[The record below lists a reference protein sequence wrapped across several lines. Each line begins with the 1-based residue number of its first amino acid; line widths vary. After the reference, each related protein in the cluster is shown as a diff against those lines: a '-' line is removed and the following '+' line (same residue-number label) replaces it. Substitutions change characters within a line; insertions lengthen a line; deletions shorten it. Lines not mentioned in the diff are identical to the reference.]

1 MKQSC
6 VSAFARLARS
16 AGRTA
21 VVAAVALVAGA
32 SALSAQS
39 TGKIEG
45 RVRDQAGA
53 PIANAQVQVV
63 GTAFNA
69 TTNPQGYYFINN
81 VTAGTVALQANFIG
95 FKGTR
100 VEGIRVLSGQ
110 TITQDFALE
119 RSVVELQEVTVQTAT
134 VPLVPRDEVATKQRV
149 DGEFVDKLPVDRVN
163 QVLAL
168 QPGIVA
174 SASGNTISI
183 RGGRSDEAATY
194 IDGVPVQ
201 RGQRL
206 LRVQGVGADV
216 QSADPAQSI
225 STVGLEEASVT
236 TGASS
241 AEFGNA
247 QSGIINIA
255 TRTGSSTGYNGNVGF
270 ETDEIFSK
278 TTSLGRN
285 RVQLSFGGPAK
296 IMPNLTFF
304 VGGDLEGQ
312 KAADNSQLFGN
323 ATFGSEQSPLFVI
336 PTDDDGRFITDTNLT
351 APDGSVVPVY
361 AFAVHRGTCEEFA
374 NSTNAQIANNYGQD
388 CQGIRSPFTSSSS
401 YRVQGKLNYTFGS
414 GSRVA
419 FTTLMNNNQNR
430 LAANVGTTDRSI
442 NTFVPENQF
451 AQRSWSKYY
460 ILNWTQNLSKS
471 AERAFALDASVSY
484 QLDRYQ
490 RAPLA
495 VNHSPGTLGFFVK
508 PYEFR
513 YGFNDLDLSDQLIE
527 NIRRNQGTRGIV
539 DPTQFGQPEFEGQA
553 ADMRNPYGIT
563 DVFATGGFPE
573 GRFQLYRENRWIGKG
588 KVDWQADRYNR
599 IQFGGEFTRYYN
611 ANYSYSLT
619 SQAFNDAYIERPIR
633 WNAFVEDRL
642 DLGDVV
648 LQLGARYD
656 RYNTRASRPF
666 FVCDESLAT
675 NGFCGDVALG
685 DTTQAFRIVTNPQFN
700 TENPSAIF
708 RRDQAHGYI
717 SPHVQVSFPVTD
729 KTNFR
734 LSYAHQ
740 VQTPDFAII
749 LAGLNTDV
757 QYTNTNQLWG
767 SDVDFG
773 KTITYEFGIRHAFS
787 DDMVLDFS
795 AYNKDNLANATAR
808 KEIRFDPAR
817 GTNGGINV
825 LQNADFGNTRGID
838 VRMDR
843 RIGQFFNGTLAYSFT
858 QAKSTGSDPFEYIS
872 TAGRNISA
880 LSATGFLAPP
890 QAIAPVALSR
900 PHSLTA
906 AASLALPANWKEGS
920 ALGAVLGNF
929 AVFSTLRVQSG
940 TAYTLCVE
948 EGNFNTRTG
957 VQCEGAPRAGINTQ
971 RLPSFKSLDM
981 RFTKGFGL
989 GGTNVT
995 AYLDARNI
1003 LNFKNLVDVFVNT
1016 GDVVSQEDIE
1026 ITQTNYRASIAQ
1038 LGTPS
1043 GAYDAEEESLDLT
1056 FGGTG
1061 PQTQSCVG
1069 FATDDEP
1076 TASSIANC
1084 VYLIRA
1090 EQRYGNGDGIYT
1102 ADEQNTAA
1110 TAFYNI
1116 NNGPQDFYGP
1126 GRRMRL
1132 GFELNF

>member
-1 MKQSC
+1 MTSRF
-6 VSAFARLARS
+6 VDAFARLARS
-16 AGRTA
+16 VGRTA
-21 VVAAVALVAGA
+21 ALAAVVLAAGA
-32 SALSAQS
+32 PALSAQS

-134 VPLVPRDEVATKQRV
+134 VPLVPRDEVSTKQRV
-149 DGEFVDKLPVDRVN
+149 DGDYVDKLPVDRVN

-174 SASGNTISI
+174 SENGDTISI

-201 RGQRL
+201 RGQRI
-206 LRVQGVGADV
+206 LRLQGVGGDV
-216 QSADPAQSI
+216 STADPSQTI

-247 QSGIINIA
+247 QSGIISLS
-255 TRTGSSTGYNGNVGF
+255 TRTGSSAGYNGTVGF
-270 ETDEIFSK
+270 ETDEVFAK
-278 TTSLGRN
+278 TSSLGRN
-285 RVQLSFGGPAK
+285 RVQLSLGGPAR
-296 IMPNLTFF
+296 IIPNLTFF
-304 VGGDLEGQ
+304 LGGDLEGQ
-312 KAADNSQLFGN
+312 KSIEAPLN
-323 ATFGSEQSPLFVI
+323 AEQAPFFVI
-336 PTDDDGRFITDTNLT
+336 PTDDQGRFVTDTNLT

-361 AFAVHRGTCEEFA
+361 AFAVSRGTCSEFA
-374 NSTNAQIANNYGQD
+374 SSPNAQIRDNYGES
-388 CQGIRSPFTSSSS
+388 CNGIRSPGTNGSS
-401 YRVQGKLNYTFGS
+401 YRVQGKLNYTYGS
-414 GSRVA
+414 GSRIA
-419 FTTLMNNNQNR
+419 FTTLMNQTQNR
-430 LAANVGTTDRSI
+430 LAI
-442 NTFVPENQF
+442 NNIPGGFNDVFAPEVQF
-451 AQRSWSKYY
+451 GARNWSKYY
-460 ILNWTQNLSKS
+460 IVNWTQNLSKS

-490 RAPLA
+490 RAPFNSA
-495 VNHSPGTLGFFVK
+495 PGTGTLGFYVK
-508 PYEFR
+508 PYDFR
-513 YGFNDLDLSDQLIE
+513 FGFNDLDLSEQLIR
-527 NIRRNQGTRGIV
+527 NIRTNTGTRTLV
-539 DPTQFGQPEFEGQA
+539 DPNLYGTDEYTA
-553 ADMRNPYGIT
+553 KSVDIRNPYGVVDEYIT
-563 DVFATGGFPE
+563 NGFPA

-588 KVDWQADRYNR
+588 KIDWQADRYNR
-599 IQFGGEFTRYYN
+599 IQFGGEFTRYFN
-611 ANYSYSLT
+611 ANYSYVTT

-666 FVCDESLAT
+666 YVCAEAQAT
-675 NGFCGDVALG
+675 NGQCEPGVAVG
-685 DTTQAFRIVTNPQFN
+685 DTAQAFRISTNPQADPAN
-700 TENPSAIF
+700 IDAIF
-708 RRDQAHGYI
+708 RRDEAHGYL

-740 VQTPDFAII
+740 VQAPDFAI
-749 LAGLNTDV
+749 LFAGLNTDLS
-757 QYTNTNQLWG
+757 YTNSNQLWG

-773 KTITYEFGIRHAFS
+773 KSVTYEFGIRHAFS

-795 AYNKDNLANATAR
+795 AYNRDNLSNATAR
-808 KEIRFDPAR
+808 KELRFDPLR
-817 GTNGGINV
+817 GTMGGINV
-825 LQNADFGNTRGID
+825 LQNADFGNTRGVD
-838 VRMDR
+838 VRLDR
-843 RIGQFFNGTLAYSFT
+843 RIGQFFNGTLAYSYT
-858 QAKSTGSDPFEYIS
+858 QAQSTGSDPFEYIN

-880 LSATGFLAPP
+880 LSSTGFLAPP

-906 AASLALPANWKEGS
+906 AASLALPANWKDGS
-920 ALGAVLGNF
+920 LLGAVLGNT
-929 AVFSTLRVQSG
+929 AIYSTLRVQSG
-940 TAYTLCVE
+940 RAYTLCE
-948 EGNFNTRTG
+948 EGDQNAASRVG
-957 VQCEGAPRAGINTQ
+957 IQCAGGPRAGINAE
-971 RLPSFKSLDM
+971 RLPSFRSLDM
-981 RFTKGFGL
+981 RFTKGIGL
-989 GGTNVT
+989 GGTNLT
-995 AYLDARNI
+995 AYLDARNV
-1003 LNFKNLVDVFVNT
+1003 LNFKNLVDVFVNN
-1016 GDVVSQEDIE
+1016 GDVVSTVPMENAA
-1026 ITQTNYRASIAQ
+1026 TNYRASIAQ

-1043 GAYDAEEESLDLT
+1043 GAYNGETGDLDLR

-1061 PQTQSCVG
+1061 PRTEACAG
-1069 FATDDEP
+1069 FVQDAAP
-1076 TASSIANC
+1076 TAASIANC
-1084 VYLIRA
+1084 VYLIRT
-1090 EQRYGNGDGIYT
+1090 EQRYGNGDGLFT
-1102 ADEQNTAA
+1102 ADEQNAASNAYYNTA
-1110 TAFYNI
+1110 
-1116 NNGPQDFYGP
+1116 NGPETFYGP
-1126 GRRMRL
+1126 GRRMRV
-1132 GFELNF
+1132 GFEINF